1 MYLSMGSLLD
11 KCHRG
16 YAESCLRFKIN
27 ANERVTLTAY
37 AVPGMAVCHNWE
49 ATLIGEVPILGY
61 VIGRFRLIIR
71 ILRMIIQGCP

>member
-16 YAESCLRFKIN
+16 YAESCLHLKIN
-27 ANERVTLTAY
+27 SNERVTLTAY

-49 ATLIGEVPILGY
+49 ATLIGEVPVLEY
-61 VIGRFRLIIR
+61 VSERLWLMIRSGR
-71 ILRMIIQGCP
+71 